1 MKKKQLFSLRKK
13 KIGLCSVILGM
24 AIIGGAPMVAHA
36 DSVDATTNP
45 ITELVA
51 TSGGDNTSTPA
62 EANTVVPTASA
73 PAVESVTS
81 STATTTDSKQS
92 SDVVFLGVDT
102 NSKTST
108 ETVKATTEY
117 RLDENL
123 DAGVTKVVSEAK
135 DGQTT
140 TTEKTEV
147 KQTDF
152 DALVD
157 PRVKD
162 DTNRYVTEKFYHIDN
177 SKEIPSDRIVID
189 KIYLDL
195 PADTSQFDLGNSPKS
210 PRELAA
216 VGNNVYWNKGKKV
229 VPQEYYNYTKD
240 YLPFENTKGALGT
253 LDEIYYYNT
262 SMAKLF
268 RIASGEYLSD
278 LIPLKSNDSDD
289 LKRYYSSEFI
299 TDGLYAD
306 AKAAY
311 MRVEDAMNRAK
322 QLDEKNG
329 SGLWTESNGS
339 GLTNQ
344 AKFEIASQAF
354 DTITQRYNNSRGYYG
369 TKINY
374 ATAPSMTTEERS
386 EFEATIKK
394 LPLAIRQNILNLLVS
409 DEPLRAAEKTSSPAG
424 TTTHLSQHIDLLN
437 YRVIDSYKLE
447 VISGKEVAV
456 ERKGVLVP
464 QPKRM
469 ISVLLHELSHVIDG
483 FSGTHLT
490 KNKPEDSDFGT
501 EDNDEKVLV
510 GFSDSEEFKKIYNTY
525 FKDKIVATYYRD
537 NIEEAFADSL
547 GGYIEYRILG
557 ISPEHYI
564 KRPDKDGKEHIITLL
579 EGDEFYNSPDAY
591 DPLLTAEAE
600 TGYYSKLYAK
610 LFEDPSVVAM
620 KNSKT
625 VTKTDV
631 QNGLVVYGA
640 KPTEKTII
648 TPFKVIYKSD
658 DSKDFGY
665 IAEVGGKNGEKIIRT
680 SYVLKDNK
688 PEAVEKVLSD
698 IAAVD
703 KVVTKGTKTK
713 TAITDVIPTAIKYVQ
728 DATLD
733 KGVEKAD
740 DKHVGSRGYTTVTT
754 TYKLN
759 PVTGEITS
767 SETKVVTPMVE
778 KVVYVGTKVTKV
790 DAPKQV
796 EQPAKKSELKPE
808 IKPDQQHR
816 PAVKPAVS
824 TKPQVAV
831 SQKTPKVEKAYVVSA
846 KLEQVSTNQVATV
859 EATQAVVNRR
869 GTTDYQA
876 VLPQTGEADTAVYV
890 LAGLGMIGLAGVGL
904 VNKERR
910 N

>member
-1 MKKKQLFSLRKK
+1 
-13 KIGLCSVILGM
+13 M
-24 AIIGGAPMVAHA
+24 AP
-36 DSVDATTNP
+36 
-45 ITELVA
+45 
-51 TSGGDNTSTPA
+51 
-62 EANTVVPTASA
+62 
-73 PAVESVTS
+73 
-81 STATTTDSKQS
+81 
-92 SDVVFLGVDT
+92 
-102 NSKTST
+102 
-108 ETVKATTEY
+108 
-117 RLDENL
+117 
-123 DAGVTKVVSEAK
+123 
-135 DGQTT
+135 
-140 TTEKTEV
+140 
-147 KQTDF
+147 
-152 DALVD
+152 
-157 PRVKD
+157 
-162 DTNRYVTEKFYHIDN
+162 
-177 SKEIPSDRIVID
+177 
-189 KIYLDL
+189 
-195 PADTSQFDLGNSPKS
+195 
-210 PRELAA
+210 
-216 VGNNVYWNKGKKV
+216 
-229 VPQEYYNYTKD
+229 
-240 YLPFENTKGALGT
+240 
-253 LDEIYYYNT
+253 
-262 SMAKLF
+262 
-268 RIASGEYLSD
+268 
-278 LIPLKSNDSDD
+278 
-289 LKRYYSSEFI
+289 
-299 TDGLYAD
+299 
-306 AKAAY
+306 
-311 MRVEDAMNRAK
+311 
-322 QLDEKNG
+322 
-329 SGLWTESNGS
+329 
-339 GLTNQ
+339 
-344 AKFEIASQAF
+344 
-354 DTITQRYNNSRGYYG
+354 
-369 TKINY
+369 
-374 ATAPSMTTEERS
+374 
-386 EFEATIKK
+386 
-394 LPLAIRQNILNLLVS
+394 
-409 DEPLRAAEKTSSPAG
+409 
-424 TTTHLSQHIDLLN
+424 
-437 YRVIDSYKLE
+437 
-447 VISGKEVAV
+447 
-456 ERKGVLVP
+456 
-464 QPKRM
+464 
-469 ISVLLHELSHVIDG
+469 IDG
-483 FSGTHLT
+483 FSNT
-490 KNKPEDSDFGT
+490 K
-501 EDNDEKVLV
+501 
-510 GFSDSEEFKKIYNTY
+510 EFQNIYNKY
-525 FKDKIVATYYRD
+525 YKESPLLVDYYRK
-537 NIEEAFADSL
+537 NPEEAFAEGMGRYL
-547 GGYIEYRILG
+547 GYKIYEIPYIHYFIKDGVIRAAWENE
-557 ISPEHYI
+557 EHYN
-564 KRPDKDGKEHIITLL
+564 DKNASNPFELTMWYYADL
-579 EGDEFYNSPDAY
+579 YN
-591 DPLLTAEAE
+591 
-600 TGYYSKLYAK
+600 K
-610 LFEDPSVVAM
+610 LFEQPQDIKVEVA
-620 KNSKT
+620 T
-625 VTKTDV
+625 VKKTKTDV

>member
-424 TTTHLSQHIDLLN
+424 TTTHISQHIDLLN

-640 KPTEKTII
+640 KPTEKTVT

-665 IAEVGGKNGEKIIRT
+665 IAEVGGKNGEKVIHT

-790 DAPKQV
+790 DNSKQA
-796 EQPAKKSELKPE
+796 EQPAKKPELKPE
-808 IKPDQQHR
+808 IKPEQQHR
-816 PAVKPAVS
+816 PTVKPAVA

-831 SQKTPKVEKAYVVSA
+831 SQKTPKVEKAQVVSA
-846 KLEQVSTNQVATV
+846 KLEQVSTNQAATV

-876 VLPQTGEADTAVYV
+876 SLPQTGEADTAVYV
-890 LAGLGMIGLAGVGL
+890 LAGLGMIGLAGVSL